1 MDSIFFCLVPRA
13 LFYEL
18 LPVDR
23 TNNDDLSTVLV
34 NELELDKDHEVVI
47 TNLSGP
53 YRYRLGD
60 VVKFKGYY
68 MDQMP
73 LGEFQYRIGQLLD
86 LRGDKFCEPQ
96 LAAAVRDVDEELR
109 KSGSGGVIEY
119 TSIQSEKGSSCRYII
134 VLEVDHPI
142 AFFSRS
148 CTRRWTKLFVDRM
161 PCMRLGGR
169 KALSNDAKCILSH
182 KGALKGFGP
191 CVLTKVLH
199 PSNSR

>member
-23 TNNDDLSTVLV
+23 TNTDDLSTVLV
-34 NELELDKDHEVVI
+34 NELELDKDHEVVN

-86 LRGDKFCEPQ
+86 LRG
-96 LAAAVRDVDEELR
+96 
-109 KSGSGGVIEY
+109 
-119 TSIQSEKGSSCRYII
+119 
-134 VLEVDHPI
+134 EVDHPI

-182 KGALKGFGP
+182 KGVLKGFGP